1 MDRVTRGELEAVSKR
16 QKLHLTVSQLT
27 DLLNWLTSLREFPE
41 YSEPIP
47 RLVVS
52 TWSTD
57 RRIAVEVWCDAQMAL
72 AKITPDER
80 PMNGRYPGE
89 QLPPELAGFRAFRCQ
104 AWGRWPRAWEKL
116 GRSA

>member
-1 MDRVTRGELEAVSKR
+1 MHRVTRGELEAVSKR

-27 DLLNWLTSLREFPE
+27 DLVNWLSGSPKFT
-41 YSEPIP
+41 EPIP
-47 RLVVS
+47 RLAVS
-52 TWSTD
+52 TWSTP
-57 RRIAVEVWCDAQMAL
+57 RRLAVEAWCDAQMAL
-72 AKITPDER
+72 AKITPRER

-104 AWGRWPRAWEKL
+104 VWGRWPRAWEKL